1 MERTKKYN
9 RVLFPPEVIRQ
20 AADMVAK
27 ACGQNINVG
36 AMRLSVTE
44 DEEWKYDDE
53 EEFFAAYIDPF
64 RYAQFSKLY
73 HLCGSFSVVVWGET
87 KTRDLGTTVTVE
99 MQKREQILGAF
110 NIFEANVERC
120 KLPERPR
127 EEPRKGRVFIGHG
140 RDKQWRELKDHLHDK
155 HGLDVEAYEIGARAG
170 LTVQEVLDEML
181 TNSSLAVLV
190 LTGEDEDAQ
199 GKMHARENVVHEL
212 GLFQGR
218 LGRRRAIIL
227 LEEEVQEFSNI
238 QGVNQIRFKKSGIGE
253 AYGDVLATIRREFG

>member
-9 RVLFPPEVIRQ
+9 RVLFSPEVIRQ
-20 AADMVAK
+20 ARDVTAK
-27 ACGQNINVG
+27 KCGQNINKEG
-36 AMRLSVTE
+36 MRLKVTD
-44 DEEWKYDDE
+44 DEEWTYDNE
-53 EEFFAAYIDPF
+53 EEFFAEYIDPF
-64 RYAQFSKLY
+64 IYARFLEHY
-73 HLCGSFSVVVWGET
+73 YDYGTFSVVVWGET
-87 KTRDLGTTVTVE
+87 EHRELETTVTVE
-99 MQKREQILGAF
+99 MKKREEILGVF

-127 EEPRKGRVFIGHG
+127 EEARRGRVFIGHG

-155 HGLDVEAYEIGARAG
+155 HGLDVAAYEIGARAG

-181 TNSSLAVLV
+181 TSSSFALLV

-238 QGVNQIRFKKSGIGE
+238 QGVNQIRFKKTGIGE
-253 AYGDVLATIRREFG
+253 VYGDVLATIRREFG